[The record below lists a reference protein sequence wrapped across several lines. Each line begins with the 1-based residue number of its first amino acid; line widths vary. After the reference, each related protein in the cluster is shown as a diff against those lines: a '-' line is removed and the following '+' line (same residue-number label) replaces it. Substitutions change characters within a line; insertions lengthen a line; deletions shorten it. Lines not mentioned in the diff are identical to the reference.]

1 MSVAQMQP
9 DDAAARERIRQSLGE
24 SLIVEASAGTGKT
37 SELVRRIVNVLR
49 AGHKVDAIV
58 AVTFTN
64 KAAGELKLRL
74 RQELDRA
81 RNEAADPAHR
91 LHLEDALARLEEASI
106 GTIHSFCGEILR
118 ERPVEA
124 KVDPAFNEVSQAES
138 DRLFKQAFHA
148 WVQGRL
154 DQDSPGLRR
163 ALSRIAARDSFDGTS
178 PIEQL
183 EFAARKLIEWRDY
196 PAAWQQLPF
205 PREMAIDALV
215 DHLLIT
221 APKVNPAFRAI
232 ADLATRITRSE
243 ELADRDHDELEGL
256 FLKLLTDLRRLNR
269 KGEEDFK
276 LALEQFKRVA
286 DADLAWHLR
295 EELME
300 VQQRY
305 EELKTRTG
313 QLDFLDLLLCARQ
326 LVAQNREVRTY
337 LQRSI
342 SHIFVDEFQD
352 TDPLQA
358 EIFLLLAAD
367 DPDETDW
374 LKARPVDGKL
384 FLVGDPKQS
393 VYKFRRA
400 DVEMYQR
407 LKRSLVDQGVG
418 VVQLTKSFRSVRPIQ
433 EFVNAAFESEMTG
446 DGVTAQA
453 QYSPLG
459 EHAPAPEGRPS
470 VIALPVPRPYG
481 LRNVS
486 RKEIDRSLPDA
497 ICAHLEWLLHESRW
511 RVRDPEHP
519 DRLVPIAPRH
529 ICLLFRRFLNFGED
543 LTREYVRSL
552 EASGISHLLVGS
564 KSFHSR
570 EEVETVRAA
579 LNAIEWPGDELSVFA
594 TLHGSLFALND
605 ETLFNFREVH
615 GRWFPF
621 AARPESISEEFAPV
635 FAALDELARLHR
647 GRNKRAVAD
656 TVNQL
661 LESTRAHAGFALRP
675 AGDQVLANVYRIADL
690 ARSYEVEGG
699 ISFRGFVELLDAQS
713 RKAES
718 AEAPVL
724 EEGAEGVRM
733 MTVHAAK
740 GLEFPIVYLADITA
754 NLTAREPDRYVDSV
768 KRLCAQRLMGCT
780 PYELVQHGE
789 TEQGKERAEGVRVAY
804 VAATRAK
811 DLLIVP
817 GVGTDELKDCWVSPL
832 YKALYP
838 ASRDA
843 RRSAGA
849 EGCPPFGHSSVMNLP
864 VEYGEDFS
872 VKPGL
877 HRVGGTHDVVWWD
890 PYTLRLGV
898 ESGVGLRQEEILAGG
913 SPDSTRRYKAWAEK
927 RQHTLAQGRQPQFE
941 ISSPTELR
949 DPPEGY
955 WIEVP
960 VVEVPRQAGRPKGPR
975 FGTLVHSILHDID
988 FAQPDP
994 AGLAALH
1001 GRIQGAENAEVEAAA
1016 AAVSQA
1022 LAHTLLKEAAA
1033 APRLHREYPIALK
1046 LRYGFVEGKADLAY
1060 QNAEGWTLIDFKTD
1074 AELDSSLGGYQ
1085 TQLLWYAYALHTLTA
1100 KPVRA
1105 FLLSL

>member
-1 MSVAQMQP
+1 MSVTQLQP
-9 DDAAARERIRQSLGE
+9 DDAAARQRIREALHE

-37 SELVRRIVNVLR
+37 SELVRRIVNVLG

-81 RNEAADPAHR
+81 RNQATESQRRD
-91 LHLEDALARLEEASI
+91 HLEDALARLEEASI

-124 KVDPAFNEVSQAES
+124 RVDPAFNEVSQSES
-138 DRLFKQAFHA
+138 DRLFKQAFHS
-148 WVQGRL
+148 WVQTRL

-163 ALSRIAARDSFDGTS
+163 ALSRIAARDNFDGAS

-183 EFAARKLIEWRDY
+183 EFAARKLVEWRDY
-196 PAAWQQLPF
+196 PAPWQALPF
-205 PREMAIDALV
+205 ARHEAIDALV

-221 APKVNPAFRAI
+221 APQVNPAFRAI
-232 ADLATRITRSE
+232 ADLATRITRGE
-243 ELADRDHDELEGL
+243 EIEDRDHDELEGL

-269 KGEEDFK
+269 KGEENFV

-295 EELME
+295 EELIE
-300 VQQRY
+300 VQRRY
-305 EELKTRTG
+305 EELKARTG
-313 QLDFLDLLLCARQ
+313 QLDFLDLLLYARD
-326 LVAQNREVRTY
+326 LVVNNSEVRAY
-337 LQRSI
+337 LQKSI

-358 EIFLLLAAD
+358 ELFLLLAAD

-400 DVEMYQR
+400 DVEMYER

-418 VVQLTKSFRSVRPIQ
+418 VVRLTKSFRSVRPIQ
-433 EFVNAAFESEMTG
+433 EFVNAAFAPEMTG
-446 DGVTAQA
+446 NDATAQA

-459 EHAPAPEGRPS
+459 EHAPAPDGRPS

-481 LRNVS
+481 MRNVS

-497 ICAHLEWLLHESRW
+497 ICAHLEWLIHESGW
-511 RVRDPEHP
+511 QVRDPEHP
-519 DRLVPIAPRH
+519 ELLVPIKERH

-552 EASGISHLLVGS
+552 EARGLAHLLVGS

-579 LNAIEWPGDELSVFA
+579 LNAIEWPDDELSVFA

-605 ETLFNFREVH
+605 ETLFNFRQAY

-621 AARPESISEEFAPV
+621 VKKPDVMPEEFAPV
-635 FAALDELARLHR
+635 FQALDELARLHR

-699 ISFRGFVELLDAQS
+699 ISFRGFVDLLDAQS

-724 EEGAEGVRM
+724 EEGAEGVRI

-740 GLEFPIVYLADITA
+740 GLEFPVVYLADITA

-780 PYELVQHGE
+780 PFELLQHHE
-789 TEQGKERAEGVRVAY
+789 NEVGKERAEGVRVAY

-817 GVGTDELKDCWVSPL
+817 AVGTDELKDCWVSPL
-832 YKALYP
+832 HKALYP
-838 ASRDA
+838 SGRDG
-843 RRSAGA
+843 RRSELAP
-849 EGCPPFGHSSVMNLP
+849 GCPAFGESSVMNLP
-864 VEYGEDFS
+864 SEYHEDFS

-877 HRVGGTHDVVWWD
+877 HHIQGAHDVVWWD
-890 PYTLRLGV
+890 PYKLRLGV
-898 ESGVGLRQEEILAGG
+898 ESSVGLRQEEILAGG
-913 SPDSTRRYKAWAEK
+913 SPDSTRRYKAWQEQ
-927 RQHTLAQGRQPQFE
+927 RQEILAQGRQPQFE
-941 ISSPTELR
+941 ITSPTELR
-949 DPPEGY
+949 EPPDGF

-960 VVEVPRQAGRPKGPR
+960 VVEVPRLEGRPKGPR

-988 FAQPDP
+988 FAD
-994 AGLAALH
+994 ADVTGLAALH
-1001 GRIQGAENAEVEAAA
+1001 GRIQGAEPLEVEAAA
-1016 AAVSQA
+1016 TAVTNALGHSLLREAAV
-1022 LAHTLLKEAAA
+1022 

-1046 LRYGFVEGKADLAY
+1046 LRHGFVEGKADLAY
-1060 QNAEGWTLIDFKTD
+1060 QNAAGWTLIDFKTD
-1074 AELDSSLGGYQ
+1074 AELDSSLSSYQ
-1085 TQLLWYAYALHTLTA
+1085 TQLLWYAFALHTLTS